1 MDALEIAARYQA
13 KLKRDQLQLQR
24 EKSALMAWKDL
35 EHKFDE
41 VKVMILAEFLSSDF
55 SLSDILKAISDK
67 NL

>member
-1 MDALEIAARYQA
+1 
-13 KLKRDQLQLQR
+13 
-24 EKSALMAWKDL
+24 MAWKDL